1 MPRHGFH
8 PGDTLGVK
16 ARDSQV
22 LKSNSRSDPALL
34 CPTDPNL
41 QRNARCLPSSW
52 NHTESFHVDSQLHR
66 GRQLVSR
73 MPPVRTVQEA
83 FQPRTPPLGPRPV
96 TSFKILAAGNGRYPC
111 AADTQSPR
119 EYEKLRVNTPLSPQ
133 PAMNLRP
140 SLNLPMHTRNSPIA
154 HELALTLAP
163 RLRGCTPRLSQTA
176 RLSEPSRS
184 SNRPAAVLPRPSTSR
199 ITGVPHSPYNPTCNN
214 RWEPHI
220 ALLQPDHVTARL
232 QKRPGWYSNMF
243 GSCKVLMRGTGT

>member
-1 MPRHGFH
+1 
-8 PGDTLGVK
+8 
-16 ARDSQV
+16 
-22 LKSNSRSDPALL
+22 
-34 CPTDPNL
+34 
-41 QRNARCLPSSW
+41 
-52 NHTESFHVDSQLHR
+52 
-66 GRQLVSR
+66 
-73 MPPVRTVQEA
+73 
-83 FQPRTPPLGPRPV
+83 
-96 TSFKILAAGNGRYPC
+96 
-111 AADTQSPR
+111 
-119 EYEKLRVNTPLSPQ
+119 
-133 PAMNLRP
+133 MNLRP

-176 RLSEPSRS
+176 RLSEPSRCCLAALCDRICSARQVLKWFGIHCCRS